1 MPTAKKRGTVKDL
14 QKLYN
19 SSSVLIFT
27 DYRGLSVSEITNLR
41 RQLRDKGVE
50 YHVTK
55 NTLSS
60 LAATRAGM
68 EAMAPMLDGPTA
80 IAFVGDDIA
89 GAAKVLSD
97 FVRTSKILQIRGGLA
112 GRTVLNEYQV
122 GDLTKILSREQ
133 YIAKIL
139 GSMNSPVSS
148 MVNVLSGT
156 IRSFMNV
163 MQARVDQMK
172 EQAGDT
178 GDTDDTGDASADVST
193 EAQANAGGE
202 PDANADANADTEAQ
216 ADAPKPTEPTAEID
230 TASGTEPT
238 PVEAS
243 IDDAPTG
250 EAPDVATSATEA
262 GPGTAAA
269 PEGDAAAAD
278 IEGGTGEERST
289 ESVEG

>member
-14 QKLYN
+14 QKLYT

-27 DYRGLSVSEITNLR
+27 DYRGLSVSEITSLR

-60 LAATRAGM
+60 LAATKSGM

-97 FVRTSKILQIRGGLA
+97 FVRSSKILQIRGGLA

-133 YIAKIL
+133 YIAKML

-172 EQAGDT
+172 EQEGDT
-178 GDTDDTGDASADVST
+178 GEATADNVTADAGT
-193 EAQANAGGE
+193 EAPTMIAGE
-202 PDANADANADTEAQ
+202 PDTSAETEV
-216 ADAPKPTEPTAEID
+216 DAPTPTEPTAEIA
-230 TASGTEPT
+230 TPSGTEPT
-238 PVEAS
+238 PMEAS

-250 EAPDVATSATEA
+250 EEPDVATSATEA
-262 GPGTAAA
+262 GPGTADA

-278 IEGGTGEERST
+278 IEGGTREDSST

>member
-1 MPTAKKRGTVKDL
+1 MPTARKRSTVKDL
-14 QKLYN
+14 QKLYS

-60 LAATRAGM
+60 LAATKAGM

-97 FVRTSKILQIRGGLA
+97 FVRTSRILQIRGGLA
-112 GRTVLNEYQV
+112 GRRVLNEYEV
-122 GDLTKILSREQ
+122 GDLTKILPREQ
-133 YIAKIL
+133 YIAKVL
-139 GSMNSPVSS
+139 GSMNSPITS
-148 MVNVLSGT
+148 MVNVLNGT
-156 IRSFMNV
+156 LRSFMNV
-163 MQARVDQMK
+163 MQARVDQLK
-172 EQAGDT
+172 EQGGEAG
-178 GDTDDTGDASADVST
+178 TDDVGEAQAPTQEVAAPEAASAD
-193 EAQANAGGE
+193 
-202 PDANADANADTEAQ
+202 
-216 ADAPKPTEPTAEID
+216 
-230 TASGTEPT
+230 GTEPT

-243 IDDAPTG
+243 IADAPTN
-250 EAPDVATSATEA
+250 ETPEVATSDTEA
-262 GPGTAAA
+262 GPGTGDA

-278 IEGGTGEERST
+278 IEGGSGGDTST

>member
-1 MPTAKKRGTVKDL
+1 MRNNIMPTAKKREKVRDL
-14 QKLYN
+14 NKLFT

-50 YHVTK
+50 YHVAK
-55 NTLSS
+55 NTLST
-60 LAATRAGM
+60 LAANRSGM
-68 EAMAPMLDGPTA
+68 ESMAPMLDGPTA

-97 FVRTSKILQIRGGLA
+97 FVRTSRILQIRGGLA
-112 GRTVLNEYQV
+112 GRTVLNEYEV
-122 GDLTKILSREQ
+122 GDLTKILPREQ
-133 YIAKIL
+133 YIAKVL

-172 EQAGDT
+172 EQ
-178 GDTDDTGDASADVST
+178 GDATGTAAT
-193 EAQANAGGE
+193 A
-202 PDANADANADTEAQ
+202 
-216 ADAPKPTEPTAEID
+216 ADAPAADTLGDTSTDSSGDTPADADGATEATMA
-230 TASGTEPT
+230 AGTDQMPA
-238 PVEAS
+238 EAS
-243 IDDAPTG
+243 IADESGASAG
-250 EAPDVATSATEA
+250 AETSIAEA
-262 GPGTAAA
+262 GPGTGDA

-278 IEGGTGEERST
+278 IEGGAGDGASSET
-289 ESVEG
+289 ESLEG